1 MSVYIGMLE
10 VIISRMTSYTL
21 KCCSG
26 AGWKSTR
33 H

>member
-10 VIISRMTSYTL
+10 VIISRVTSYTL
-21 KCCSG
+21 KCFSG